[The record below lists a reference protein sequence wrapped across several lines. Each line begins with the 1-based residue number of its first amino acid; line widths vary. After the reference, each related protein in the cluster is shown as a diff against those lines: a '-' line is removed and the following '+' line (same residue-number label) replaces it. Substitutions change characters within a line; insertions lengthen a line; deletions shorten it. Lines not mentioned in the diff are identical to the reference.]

1 LFKKIID
8 TLSINTGQDYLISL
22 IILVIGS
29 LLFRLLIFL
38 IFKILRKS
46 SKLIT
51 EKTLQLIQKTVKKII
66 IPLGY
71 FAILYLSLERL
82 TVGNVLTQ
90 IFRYGTIVVFTYFG
104 IRTLNFLVT
113 YFLEK
118 FYEKKENFSREMI
131 GGISLITRGIIWLL
145 GIIFLLDN
153 LGLKVKTLI
162 AGIGIGGIAIALAT
176 QKVLADLFSYFA
188 ILLDKPFKE
197 GDFLII
203 DNYLGV
209 VEHIGLKTTRIRSLQ
224 GEELIFSNNDLLNSR
239 IKNYITMKERRV
251 LFNLGV
257 EYSTPAEKLKQIPD
271 MIKAIINGIEDT
283 KFDRCHFSKYGDFN
297 LIIETVFYII
307 GADYNKYM
315 DIQQRVNLAI
325 KKKFEEEGIEFAFP
339 TQTIHLQQ
347 EEELKQ

>member
-1 LFKKIID
+1 
-8 TLSINTGQDYLISL
+8 LSINTGQDYLISL

-203 DNYLGV
+203 DNYLGSFARQIIHGSPV
-209 VEHIGLKTTRIRSLQ
+209 PV
-224 GEELIFSNNDLLNSR
+224 FSAVPG
-239 IKNYITMKERRV
+239 KETI
-251 LFNLGV
+251 LEGFF
-257 EYSTPAEKLKQIPD
+257 STLSA
-271 MIKAIINGIEDT
+271 KAN
-283 KFDRCHFSKYGDFN
+283 
-297 LIIETVFYII
+297 
-307 GADYNKYM
+307 
-315 DIQQRVNLAI
+315 
-325 KKKFEEEGIEFAFP
+325 
-339 TQTIHLQQ
+339 
-347 EEELKQ
+347 